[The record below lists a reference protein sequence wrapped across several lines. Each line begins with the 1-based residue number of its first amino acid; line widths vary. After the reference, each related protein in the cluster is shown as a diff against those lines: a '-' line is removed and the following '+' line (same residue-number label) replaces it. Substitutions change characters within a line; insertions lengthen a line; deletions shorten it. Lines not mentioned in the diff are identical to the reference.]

1 MSTLEA
7 HYRFLYNVY
16 SLPAKSESGQA
27 VTIEARQETHWN
39 STNALAKTLHT
50 FLRVT
55 GTIKDNARMYLDT
68 WDFDWP
74 DNDVQRLE
82 IALMAIND
90 LFQRNPAEVQVEMEV
105 YSDVYD
111 WLRVGGI
118 GQGKTRHCYVEF
130 MKDALSLRA
139 NLETYDA
146 LVGLRDII
154 NKCINA

>member
-1 MSTLEA
+1 
-7 HYRFLYNVY
+7 
-16 SLPAKSESGQA
+16 
-27 VTIEARQETHWN
+27 
-39 STNALAKTLHT
+39 
-50 FLRVT
+50 
-55 GTIKDNARMYLDT
+55 MYLDT